1 MDEET
6 QVMIDSRER
15 FWYEIQANFVVFF
28 PNCSLYNCSCS
39 VTCIKTMFFRAL
51 CFCLSWTEI
60 KITGIFWDFM
70 KKPYSAF
77 VLQPLLYP
85 EVTETF
91 SQSFACFQRAVFQN
105 MPTYINTNPA
115 RGADLWKISCVLYS
129 QIPCF
134 LRKCFFQIQGML
146 GCIMQKNVYIHSPV
160 CRDEWPRALYE
171 KDTRVALTSLLH
183 FNIQETLLN
192 NRALHIFPHISLPQ
206 NTFLLNLLSA
216 DERLMDTQNS
226 FSRLL

>member
-1 MDEET
+1 MDWDQNHRYFMRLHEKAP
-6 QVMIDSRER
+6 
-15 FWYEIQANFVVFF
+15 F
-28 PNCSLYNCSCS
+28 C
-39 VTCIKTMFFRAL
+39 L
-51 CFCLSWTEI
+51 CFATVVVPRSHRNIFPIVCL
-60 KITGIFWDFM
+60 F
-70 KKPYSAF
+70 SACC
-77 VLQPLLYP
+77 VS
-85 EVTETF
+85 EH
-91 SQSFACFQRAVFQN
+91 A
-105 MPTYINTNPA
+105 YIYKYKFA

-134 LRKCFFQIQGML
+134 LRKRFFQIQGML

-160 CRDEWPRALYE
+160 CSDEWPQALYE

-192 NRALHIFPHISLPQ
+192 NRALHIFLHISLPQ

-216 DERLMDTQNS
+216 HERLMDTQNS